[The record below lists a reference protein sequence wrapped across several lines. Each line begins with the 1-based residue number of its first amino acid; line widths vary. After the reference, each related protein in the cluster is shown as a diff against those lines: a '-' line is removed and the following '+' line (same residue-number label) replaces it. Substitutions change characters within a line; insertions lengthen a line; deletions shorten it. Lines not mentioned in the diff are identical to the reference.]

1 MATQKKRNPLR
12 ILRIFLATL
21 SFLILLLLFVDFM
34 NKMPNGIN
42 LMAKIQ
48 IVPAIMSGFLIALVL
63 QVILALLF
71 GRIYCSI
78 LCPLGILQDII
89 NRIFSFKRKK
99 TKGIRRFAYHKPLNG
114 LRYGL
119 LMVVSV
125 LAVLGFTLPLLFLDP
140 YSNFG
145 RIADQLFRPAIMWIN
160 NQLSMGLAQMDNYAL
175 VTVAIKTVSTF
186 GWVTALTTLIVLIV
200 MVIFHGRLFCNTL
213 CPVGATL
220 SLLSRFSIFR
230 IKIDPTK
237 CINCKLCE
245 RNCKAE
251 AINATEMTVD
261 TSRCVTCFN
270 CLKDCPKDAISY
282 TFAPTFLT
290 KTKKQ
295 PVNPTTQPSVKE
307 TLSNGRRNFLN
318 TSALVVATIPTAILA
333 QHGLGPRDGRGK
345 GKGLGR
351 RLQKHECKE
360 DHLDRSKPITPPG
373 SISLER
379 FRDSCTGCQLC
390 VTHCPSQVL
399 VPAGIEYGFEY
410 MLHPYMSY
418 KSSYCNYNCTDCID
432 ICPTGALK
440 LLTLDQ
446 KQTTQIGKVHF
457 HRGKCVVKVDGTDC
471 GACAEHCPTG
481 AIKMVPFRGTLTIPE
496 VDPSACVGCGGCESI
511 CPAQA
516 IEVIANPVHLPVE
529 KPKPE
534 EVKKVQ
540 VDDFGF

>member
-1 MATQKKRNPLR
+1 
-12 ILRIFLATL
+12 
-21 SFLILLLLFVDFM
+21 LLLFADFT
-34 NKMPNGIN
+34 NKLPEGMH

-48 IVPAIMSGFLIALVL
+48 IVPAILSGFFIALIL
-63 QVILALLF
+63 QVVLVLIF
-71 GRIYCSI
+71 GRIYCSV
-78 LCPLGILQDII
+78 LCPLGILQDLI
-89 NRIFSFKRKK
+89 NRMFSFKKK
-99 TKGIRRFAYHKPLNG
+99 KAKGIRRFAYHKPLNG

-119 LMVVSV
+119 LILVTILTIV
-125 LAVLGFTLPLLFLDP
+125 GITLPLLFLDP

-145 RIADQLFRPAIMWIN
+145 RIADQLFRPAMMWVN
-160 NQLSMGLAQMDNYAL
+160 NELSIGLAQMGNYSL
-175 VTVAIKTVSTF
+175 VTVAIKTVSTM
-186 GWVTALTTLIVLIV
+186 GWVTALTTLIVLIL

-230 IKIDPTK
+230 IKIDPEK

-245 RNCKAE
+245 RSCKAE
-251 AINATEMTVD
+251 AINATDMTVD
-261 TSRCVTCFN
+261 SSRCITCFN
-270 CLKDCPKDAISY
+270 CLNDCPKDAISY
-282 TFAPTFLT
+282 TFTPAFLK
-290 KTKKQ
+290 KTKKLQ
-295 PVNPTTQPSVKE
+295 VKTPTEPPIKE
-307 TLSNGRRNFLN
+307 TLTNGRRNFIN

-333 QHGLGPRDGRGK
+333 QHGLGPRDGHGK
-345 GKGLGR
+345 GQGKGLGR
-351 RLQKHECKE
+351 REQKQAHDCEN
-360 DHLDRSKPITPPG
+360 LDRSKPITPPG

-379 FRDSCTGCQLC
+379 FQDACTGCQLC
-390 VTHCPSQVL
+390 VTHCPCQIL
-399 VPAGIEYGFEY
+399 VPAGIQYGFDY

-418 KSSYCNYNCTDCID
+418 KSGYCNYNCTDCID

-440 LLTLDQ
+440 LLTIDQ
-446 KQTTQIGKVHF
+446 KQTTQIGRVHF
-457 HRGKCVVKVDGTDC
+457 HRNLCVVKVDGTDC

-496 VDPSACVGCGGCESI
+496 VDPDTCVGCGGCESI

-516 IEVIANPVHLPVE
+516 IEVIANPVHLHVE